1 MKNAILIKKNTA
13 YFYVQL
19 LTTKNTY
26 MKILNYLSFLLILI
40 LAGNV
45 SAQDNTLTKKEQK
58 EGWVL
63 AFDGKTAAG
72 WRGYNKPGFPEKG
85 WDFAEG
91 SLHALPN
98 GGGGDVILEK
108 KLSNFEL
115 VLDWKISEGGN
126 SGIFIFG
133 HELEGKPIYFSAP
146 EMQVLDND
154 RHADAKAGKDGN
166 HKSGSLY
173 DMIPA
178 NPQNTK
184 PAGEWNSVK
193 IVANSGNIQLWQNG
207 VQVVQFTMGT
217 EEWKKMCANSKFK
230 DWPEFVNNN
239 AKDGLI
245 GLQDHGNEVWF
256 KNIKIKE
263 LK

>member
-1 MKNAILIKKNTA
+1 MKNVT
-13 YFYVQL
+13 L
-19 LTTKNTY
+19 LV
-26 MKILNYLSFLLILI
+26 MLF
-40 LAGNV
+40 LAGSL
-45 SAQDNTLTKKEQK
+45 SAQDNTLTKKEKK
-58 EGWVL
+58 EGWKL
-63 AFDGKTAAG
+63 IFDGKTTTG
-72 WRGYNKPGFPEKG
+72 WRGYNKTAFPEG
-85 WDFAEG
+85 WNIDQA
-91 SLHALPN
+91 SLHCVPN
-98 GGGGDVILEK
+98 AKGGDIIFDQ

-115 VLDWKISEGGN
+115 VMDWKIAEGGN

-133 HELEGKPIYFSAP
+133 HELAGKPIYFSAP

-154 RHADAKAGKDGN
+154 RHPDSKAGKDGN
-166 HKSGSLY
+166 HKAGSLY

-184 PAGEWNSVK
+184 PAGVWNSVK
-193 IVANSGNIQLWQNG
+193 IVANNGNIELWQNG
-207 VQVVQFTMGT
+207 AKVVNFTMGT

-239 AKDGLI
+239 AKDGFV

-256 KNIKIKE
+256 KNIKVKE